1 MQPKKRGFFS
11 QRNAIKI
18 CENISCEAGTQKH
31 QQYFIS
37 DHCTLQ
43 IAIWNGHD
51 CRIVFQKITSRR
63 VQPSLPPSKTF
74 AKDQKYV

>member
-1 MQPKKRGFFS
+1 MQPNTEFFFLRGIQS
-11 QRNAIKI
+11 KHLMWGRYTK
-18 CENISCEAGTQKH
+18 EH

-43 IAIWNGHD
+43 IAIWNGYD

-63 VQPSLPPSKTF
+63 V
-74 AKDQKYV
+74 